1 MTAGDGDYLEL
12 AQVRRLASELAAA
25 DAGPAAELAC
35 ALADVVLRVADR
47 VDALWQLIAAVVSA
61 ADPATAGSGTAG
73 SGTAGSGTAGNGTA
87 GNGPPAEFLQA
98 LTSARGS
105 GHAGIRLSLAGGEW
119 VAAVSQDQRP
129 ADPAAAWAA
138 LERLAQSAG
147 DQSAGDQGDTEDQGD
162 R

>member
-1 MTAGDGDYLEL
+1 MTARDGDPSVEL
-12 AQVRRLASELAAA
+12 ARVRRLASELAAA

-61 ADPATAGSGTAG
+61 ADPASAGTGAS
-73 SGTAGSGTAGNGTA
+73 GNGGV
-87 GNGPPAEFLQA
+87 GNGPPVEFLQA

-105 GHAGIRLSLAGGEW
+105 GHAGMRLSLAGGEW

-147 DQSAGDQGDTEDQGD
+147 DQPAGEDQPAGQDQGD

>member
-1 MTAGDGDYLEL
+1 MTAGDGDPYLEL
-12 AQVRRLASELAAA
+12 ARVRRLASELAAA

-61 ADPATAGSGTAG
+61 ADPARAGTGAS
-73 SGTAGSGTAGNGTA
+73 GNGGV
-87 GNGPPAEFLQA
+87 GNGPPGNGPPVEFLQA

-105 GHAGIRLSLAGGEW
+105 GHAGVRLSLAGSEW
-119 VAAVSQDQRP
+119 VAAVSQDQRS

-147 DQSAGDQGDTEDQGD
+147 DQPAGDRPASEDQGD